1 MKRIIFISRD
11 TIVFI
16 LLLFLFMGAKCTKV
30 NAYDFVVNGIY
41 YNVVSIEDLTCEIAP
56 QYGHSSKYSGNFV
69 VPSEVQY
76 NGKTLKVVRI
86 GNYAFAESSLT
97 SVTIPNGITRIG
109 EYAFYK
115 CTKVTFIS
123 IPSTVTSLGD
133 CSFSG
138 CNQLESVSLPNSVKT
153 IGTGLFSGC
162 ISLRQITIPNGITSI
177 PQYTFSNCSSL
188 INVSI
193 PQGVTGI
200 GEYAFRGCTKLNS
213 INLSNT
219 ITRIDEYAFYGCTA
233 MHTLTIPSSCKEI
246 KNYAFND
253 CIIRKLVLEDSNETL
268 KLGVSYWDSYY
279 DNNNKM
285 RSDYRDLFSH
295 SEIDT
300 LYWGRPIA
308 LETSR
313 SENLYRDGY
322 ARGIFGNQ
330 IKKIVVGNQI
340 TDDNINNGYSRSLFY
355 YTLLDDHYI
364 TSKYHNVTFG
374 EGISTI
380 PNLSYNAQLDSIF
393 IVRTS
398 PPSAQGFSNKTYM
411 NCTLVVPQGCRAT
424 YESANVWK
432 NFWNIIESGQNLVPA
447 TDISLNKTTLSF
459 NAANQ
464 TATLTATVTPSNATN
479 KNVTWTSSNT
489 AVATVSNTGVV
500 TSKANGS
507 AVITAKTTD
516 GTNLTATCKVT
527 VSIVDIID
535 DSIITFADANVKA
548 LCVTNWDANSDGEL
562 SKDEAAAVTALGE
575 VFRENSTITSFNEL
589 KYFTG
594 LTVIDNNAFDGCIGL
609 ISISIPSTLKR
620 IKTGAFNNCVSL
632 GKVIIQD
639 IAAWCGIIYDGT
651 DSNGDFPLGRAQHLY
666 SDDNTEITELV
677 IPTGVT
683 RIEPLAFRDAK
694 FVTSVTIP
702 SSVNYIG
709 REAFRGM
716 HSLTAISIP
725 QGVTS
730 LEPYLLQDCERLIS
744 VNIPES
750 VTSIGEHVFRKCY
763 AINRIII
770 PRSVTEIGS
779 YAFRY
784 CNSLTDVYCYAED
797 VPLTNSNA
805 FDNTPTAIATLHVP
819 NVSKYD
825 YVNTTPWSNFGSIVA
840 IGEDVPPEIIVISSA
855 NDFANFAE
863 RVNNGGET
871 SLCATLTSDIDLTR
885 ISSTLEPIGNE
896 YNPYRGTFDGQG
908 HAITGFEYTAY
919 SDFNG
924 LFGFINNATIKN
936 FSISGTLTS
945 YGDWN
950 GVVGRADGASVI
962 SGIHSLLTINV
973 SDFKA
978 HTGGVVG
985 GSSNIQGSQHIVLVE
1000 GCEYSGTLK
1009 HSGEGDCQA
1018 GIIGYTYGGGVKNC
1032 IFNGTIIGESSNYG
1046 GILGYCKNV
1055 NFIGVQNCLSV
1066 GKVVTD
1072 AGCTT
1077 AAAIIGN
1084 WNGNA
1089 TSKVKNNYYCLQGG
1103 STATIAIGKNTSNCE
1118 APHAVTK
1125 GQLASGE
1132 VCYALNGD
1140 QTKINWYQ
1148 TLGVDVHPV
1157 LNCNHSQVFFDAT
1170 TGNFSNEDPD
1180 GIEEIYGNEENE
1192 KSWYDLCGRRLNK
1205 PTKGINIIRYSD
1217 GTSKKVLVK

>member
-1 MKRIIFISRD
+1 MKVFKINILFF
-11 TIVFI
+11 VFI
-16 LLLFLFMGAKCTKV
+16 CIVSTKSK
-30 NAYDFVVNGIY
+30 AYDFAVDGICY
-41 YNVVSIEDLTCEIAP
+41 DVVSIEDLTCEIAV
-56 QYGHSSKYSGNFV
+56 QNEKTGRSNYSGNFV
-69 VPSEVQY
+69 IPSEVQY
-76 NGKTLKVVRI
+76 NGKTLKVVKI
-86 GNYAFAESSLT
+86 GSYAFAWSSIT
-97 SVTIPNGITRIG
+97 SVTIPNGITSIG
-109 EYAFYK
+109 GYAFYFCENLTSVLIPNTVK
-115 CTKVTFIS
+115 FIANYA
-123 IPSTVTSLGD
+123 
-133 CSFSG
+133 FYG
-138 CNQLESVSLPNSVKT
+138 CNKLESISLPVNVKS
-153 IGTGLFSGC
+153 ISNNAFRGC
-162 ISLRQITIPNGITSI
+162 SSLKQINIPNGVPSIEEETFEGCTSL
-177 PQYTFSNCSSL
+177 T
-188 INVSI
+188 NVSI
-193 PQGVTGI
+193 PQSVKTI
-200 GEYAFRGCTKLNS
+200 KASAFKGCSALSS
-213 INLSNT
+213 INLSN
-219 ITRIDEYAFYGCTA
+219 IAEIGLSAFADCSA
-233 MHTLTIPSSCKEI
+233 LKSITIPSSCKRIRNE
-246 KNYAFND
+246 AFNG
-253 CIIRKLVLEDSNETL
+253 CKIQKLVLEDSNDTL
-268 KLGVSYWDSYY
+268 KMGFSYAKTVHDGWKYVFQY
-279 DNNNKM
+279 KN
-285 RSDYRDLFSH
+285 LFSDA
-295 SEIDT
+295 EIEA
-300 LYWGRPIA
+300 LYWGRPINY
-308 LETSR
+308 LVQPSD
-313 SENLYRDGY
+313 ENEHSYNEGN
-322 ARGIFGNQ
+322 GIFGNS
-330 IKKIVVGNQI
+330 IKSLTIGDLI
-340 TDDNINNGYSRSLFY
+340 TDKDINSNYSYSLLHNGP
-355 YTLLDDHYI
+355 
-364 TSKYHNVTFG
+364 KYHSITFG
-374 EGISTI
+374 KGISTI
-380 PNLSYNAQLDSIF
+380 PNLSYNEQLDSIF
-393 IVRTS
+393 LVRTS

-411 NCTLVVPQGCRAT
+411 NCTLVVPQGCRAI
-424 YESANVWK
+424 YETANVWK
-432 NFWNIIESGQNLVPA
+432 IFWNIIESGQNLVPA
-447 TDISLNKTTLSF
+447 TGISLNKTTLSF

-464 TATLTATVTPSNATN
+464 TAMLTATVTPSNATN

-500 TSKANGS
+500 TSKANGTT
-507 AVITAKTTD
+507 VVTAKTTD
-516 GTNLTATCKVT
+516 GTNLTATCNVT
-527 VSIVDIID
+527 VSINSN
-535 DSIITFADANVKA
+535 SIITFTDANVKA
-548 LCVTNWDANSDGEL
+548 ICVANWDANSDGEL

-575 VFRENSTITSFNEL
+575 VFRGNSTITSFNEL

-620 IKTGAFNNCVSL
+620 IKTGAFKDCVSL

-716 HSLTAISIP
+716 HSLTSISIP

-763 AINRIII
+763 AITRIII

-825 YVNTTPWSNFGSIVA
+825 YVNTTPWSSFGTIVA
-840 IGEDVPPEIIVISSA
+840 IGEDVPPEIIIISSA
-855 NDFANFAE
+855 NDFANFAA
-863 RVNNGGET
+863 RVNAGET
-871 SLCATLTSDIDLTR
+871 ALCAVLKADIDLSG
-885 ISSTLEPIGNE
+885 INSSWVPIGKE
-896 YNPYRGTFDGQG
+896 SFPFEGVFDGQG
-908 HAITGFEYTAY
+908 HAITGFKYTAT
-919 SDFNG
+919 SDCNG
-924 LFGFINNATIKN
+924 LFGVINNATVKN

-945 YGDWN
+945 QFDWN
-950 GVVGRADGASVI
+950 GVVGRADGASVV
-962 SGIHSLLTINV
+962 SGIHSSLTINV

-985 GSSNIQGSQHIVLVE
+985 GSTALGSQSHIHIVLVE
-1000 GCEYSGTLK
+1000 GCEYSGTLT
-1009 HSGEGDCQA
+1009 HNGFGDCQA
-1018 GIIGYTYGGGVKNC
+1018 GILGYTNGGGVKNC
-1032 IFNGTIIGESSNYG
+1032 IFSGTIIGENSYYG
-1046 GILGYCKNV
+1046 GILAYCRNV
-1055 NFIGVQNCLSV
+1055 NFKGVQNCLSV
-1066 GKVVTD
+1066 GKIVTNSS
-1072 AGCTT
+1072 CTT

-1089 TSKVKNNYYCLQGG
+1089 TANVKNNYYCLQGG
-1103 STATIAIGKNTSNCE
+1103 STAKIGIGNNTSNCE

-1148 TLGVDVHPV
+1148 TLGVDAHPV

-1180 GIEEIYGNEENE
+1180 SIEEIYGNEENE

-1205 PTKGINIIRYSD
+1205 LTKGINIIRYSD